1 LSQQTNQPL
10 FRYIFAHSK
19 TQFEQL
25 EMPLDQADGK
35 RNSMLRNI
43 SFIVFLVAAAII
55 TATLAAAS
63 MLAARAIGQR

>member
-1 LSQQTNQPL
+1 
-10 FRYIFAHSK
+10 
-19 TQFEQL
+19 
-25 EMPLDQADGK
+25 MPLDQADGK